1 MISNDFRMEMIDD
14 PLVLNP
20 GTRFALARPS
30 IANVFRKCHLK
41 PGVST
46 VLALTRKLNQSI
58 QIGDNI
64 TVLVTKIRG
73 NAVSLAI
80 QAPPSVRI
88 MRSELEGKPPKKQ
101 SAPLNNVESQVIE
114 TNAQASFE
122 LDQTA
127 DDLEPSI
134 RICLSTC

>member
-1 MISNDFRMEMIDD
+1 M
-14 PLVLNP
+14 
-20 GTRFALARPS
+20 
-30 IANVFRKCHLK
+30 
-41 PGVST
+41 
-46 VLALTRKLNQSI
+46 LALTRKLNQSI

-88 MRSELEGKPPKKQ
+88 MRSELEGKPPKKPAVA
-101 SAPLNNVESQVIE
+101 SNNVESQVIE
-114 TNAQASFE
+114 TNEQASFE
-122 LDQTA
+122 LEHKT

-134 RICLSTC
+134 RICLATC